1 VSLSALDLN
10 LLLVLDSVLAER
22 SVARAAR
29 RLHVTPSAI
38 SNALARLRVALGDPL
53 LVRRGRGIVPTPRAN
68 ELAPIVA
75 RALRDLEAAVQGGS
89 FAAATSTRTFTLAI
103 ADVGQV
109 VHLPRIA
116 ALLAREMPRARLRVV
131 GIDSLVSL
139 GGVAGPGPEVDV
151 AIGIAETVPGVHAD
165 SLFDEPSTLVARA
178 RHPAIK
184 SRSQRS
190 LPTLRH
196 VAVEMVPGKGFRDP
210 VAVAYARANVAREVA
225 MTVPSF
231 SAAAA
236 VVAATDYVATLPCS
250 LLEVLGPRMDLR
262 ALAVAAPAHTLRMQL
277 WWHERTHSDTAL
289 IAFRALV
296 RRALRS
302 VPRPIRTTKAAKSER

>member
-1 VSLSALDLN
+1 VSLSTLDLN

-75 RALRDLEAAVQGGS
+75 RALRDLEAAVQGGN
-89 FAAATSTRTFTLAI
+89 FEAATTTRTFTLAI
-103 ADVGQV
+103 ADVGQLV
-109 VHLPRIA
+109 RLPRIA

-139 GGVAGPGPEVDV
+139 GGVAGPEVDV

-190 LPTLRH
+190 LEALRH

-210 VAVAYARANVAREVA
+210 VAVAYARARVAREVA
-225 MTVPSF
+225 MTVPTF
-231 SAAAA
+231 TAAAA

-250 LLEVLGPRMDLR
+250 LLEVLGPRMELR
-262 ALAVAAPAHTLRMQL
+262 ALAVAAPAHTLEMQL
-277 WWHERTHSDTAL
+277 WWHERTHSDAAL

-296 RRALRS
+296 RRALHP
-302 VPRPIRTTKAAKSER
+302 VPRPIRAAKAAKSER

>member
-1 VSLSALDLN
+1 VSLSTLDLN

-53 LVRRGRGIVPTPRAN
+53 LVRRGRGVVPTPRAN

-75 RALRDLEAAVQGGS
+75 RALRDLEAAVQGGN
-89 FAAATSTRTFTLAI
+89 FAAATTTRTFTLAI

-109 VHLPRIA
+109 VRLPRIA
-116 ALLAREMPRARLRVV
+116 ALLASEMPHARLRVV
-131 GIDSLVSL
+131 SIDSLVSL
-139 GGVAGPGPEVDV
+139 GGVAGPEVDV

-184 SRSQRS
+184 SRSQRA
-190 LPTLRH
+190 LAALRH
-196 VAVEMVPGKGFRDP
+196 VAVEMVPGRGFRDP

-225 MTVPSF
+225 MTVPTF

-277 WWHERTHSDTAL
+277 WWHERTHSDAAL

-296 RRALRS
+296 RRALHS
-302 VPRPIRTTKAAKSER
+302 VPQPIRATKAAKSER

>member
-1 VSLSALDLN
+1 VSLTALDLN

-53 LVRRGRGIVPTPRAN
+53 LVRRGRGVVPTPRAN

-75 RALRDLEAAVQGGS
+75 RALRDLEAAVQGGN
-89 FAAATSTRTFTLAI
+89 FAAATTTRTFTLAI
-103 ADVGQV
+103 ADVGQIV
-109 VHLPRIA
+109 RLPHIA
-116 ALLAREMPRARLRVV
+116 ARLASEMPHARLRVV
-131 GIDSLVSL
+131 SIDSLVSL
-139 GGVAGPGPEVDV
+139 GGVAGPEVDV

-184 SRSQRS
+184 SRSRRT
-190 LPTLRH
+190 LPSLRH

-210 VAVAYARANVAREVA
+210 VAVAYARASVTREVA
-225 MTVPSF
+225 MTVPTF

-277 WWHERTHSDTAL
+277 WWHERTHSDAAL

-296 RRALRS
+296 RRALHS
-302 VPRPIRTTKAAKSER
+302 VPLPIRATKAAKSER

>member
-1 VSLSALDLN
+1 MSLSTLDLN

-109 VHLPRIA
+109 VRLPRIA
-116 ALLAREMPRARLRVV
+116 ALLAAEMPRARLRVV
-131 GIDSLVSL
+131 GIESLVSL
-139 GGVAGPGPEVDV
+139 GGVAGPEVDV

-165 SLFDEPSTLVARA
+165 TLFDEPSTLVARA

-184 SRSQRS
+184 SRSQRT
-190 LPTLRH
+190 LQALRH

-210 VAVAYARANVAREVA
+210 VAAAYARAKVAREVA
-225 MTVPSF
+225 MTVPTF

-250 LLEVLGPRMDLR
+250 LLEVLGPQMDLR
-262 ALAVAAPAHTLRMQL
+262 ALAVAAPAHTLKMQL
-277 WWHERTHSDTAL
+277 WWHERTHGDPAL
-289 IAFRALV
+289 VAFRALV
-296 RRALRS
+296 HRALHS
-302 VPRPIRTTKAAKSER
+302 VPGPIRAAKTVKSER